1 MTATTVLTPVTDSID
16 QEQIQQELNDI
27 FECLKEIRNQTGY
40 GALVIEI
47 QRGEIYEITVSYK
60 RRRKKDIIKPIK

>member
-1 MTATTVLTPVTDSID
+1 MTIPTVSISVPDSID
-16 QEQIQQELNDI
+16 KDQVQQELADI
-27 FECLKEIRNQTGY
+27 FECLEEIRKQTGY
-40 GALVIEI
+40 GALIIEI